1 MAYII
6 NIYKLISHG
15 GYPKAAVLAPQTEG
29 DDFGCVVHR
38 SSFIVY
44 VFLFL
49 VLIADC
55 LKAQTYTASPDLGN
69 IKGALQSKFQKPF
82 RLTGGVSL
90 NSVLTE
96 NWGYGASNPN
106 PFSWIATGNVNI
118 FLLGTSMP
126 FTFCYSNR
134 KVQYTNPSFKFN
146 RFALHPKYKQWTLH
160 VGDLST
166 TFSPY
171 TLNGYQYTGVG
182 VEYNKGKWQA
192 QALYGRF
199 LKAVKEDS
207 LTTPSYK
214 RMGWGIKTLYNDKGR
229 KFGLSVFHAK
239 DNPAS
244 ISSPVLEKN
253 AGITPM
259 ENTAF
264 ALEGSYPL
272 LQNLLVNFEYSSSIL
287 TNNLRLSGDSTA
299 NSASLFKRVVGTANS
314 TTAIYHAIK
323 AGFSYTLQSSAIGI
337 AYERVDPGYKT
348 LGAYF
353 FTNDF
358 ENITANFTQNLW
370 KGIVIINLNAGLQKD
385 DLNNA
390 KQSRMQRMLFS
401 GNLTV
406 KPSQKINIGLSY
418 SNQQSYTFLRTG
430 FEQINQVTPYQNLD
444 TLNYTQLS
452 QNAGLNCNYT
462 LRQNKEQAQMLTFT
476 CNYMES
482 ANKKGDIVRLGDV
495 TRFFNGNT
503 GHSIT
508 WQKHGLSLASG
519 VNFSYNYAA
528 TVSSLTWGPSLN
540 MTKTLFKNIVRA
552 NCGVSYNA
560 SSCQRKRIEV
570 INVRT
575 GVTAVIAKKHN
586 LNANVVWQQKEGNA
600 ITSSTYLTAT
610 AGYAYSF

>member
-1 MAYII
+1 MPHNTAT
-6 NIYKLISHG
+6 YKLTSNHG
-15 GYPKAAVLAPQTEG
+15 YHKAIIFASKTDG
-29 DDFGCVVHR
+29 NNFGCIVHR
-38 SSFIVY
+38 STSIIY
-44 VFLFL
+44 IFLSL
-49 VLIADC
+49 VLTSIC

-82 RLTGGVSL
+82 GLNGGVSL

-126 FTFCYSNR
+126 FSFCYSNR

-146 RFALHPKYKQWTLH
+146 RFALHPKYKEWTLH
-160 VGDLST
+160 IGDLSS

-171 TLNGYQYTGVG
+171 TLNGFQYTGAG

-207 LTTPSYK
+207 LIIPSFK
-214 RMGWGIKTLYNDKGR
+214 RIGWGVKTLYNDGGR
-229 KFGLSVFHAK
+229 KIGLSVFHAK

-244 ISSPVLEKN
+244 IPSPVLDKN

-264 ALEGSYPL
+264 AIEASYPL
-272 LQNLLVNFEYSSSIL
+272 LQNLLVNFEYSTSIL
-287 TNNLRLSGDSTA
+287 TNDLRLSGDTTT
-299 NSASLFKRVVGTANS
+299 NSISLVKRLVGTANS
-314 TTAIYHAIK
+314 TTSIYHAIK
-323 AGFSYTLQSSAIGI
+323 AGFNYTLQASAIGI
-337 AYERVDPGYKT
+337 TYERVDPGYKT

-370 KGIVIINLNAGLQKD
+370 KGIVIIGMNAGLQKD
-385 DLNNA
+385 DLNNS
-390 KQSRMQRMLFS
+390 KQSRMQRMLLS

-406 KPSQKINIGLSY
+406 KPSQKLNLGLSY

-444 TLNYTQLS
+444 TLNFTQLS
-452 QNAGLNCNYT
+452 QNAGLNCTYA
-462 LRQNKEQAQMLTFT
+462 LRQDKQQVQMLTFN

-482 ANKKGDIVRLGDV
+482 ANKKGDIIRLGDV
-495 TRFFNGNT
+495 TRFFNGNA

-508 WQKHGLSLASG
+508 WQQQGFSLASG

-528 TVSSLTWGPSLN
+528 MMSSFIWGPSLN
-540 MTKTLFKNIVRA
+540 MTKTLFKKNVRA
-552 NCGVSYNA
+552 NFGVSYNT
-560 SSCQRKRIEV
+560 SSCQNKTID
-570 INVRT
+570 IMNVRG
-575 GVTAVIAKKHN
+575 GVNAVIAKKHN
-586 LNANVVWQQKEGNA
+586 LNANVVWQQKTGNSVV
-600 ITSSTYLTAT
+600 SSTYMTAT
-610 AGYAYSF
+610 AGYTYSF

>member
-1 MAYII
+1 
-6 NIYKLISHG
+6 
-15 GYPKAAVLAPQTEG
+15 
-29 DDFGCVVHR
+29 
-38 SSFIVY
+38 
-44 VFLFL
+44 
-49 VLIADC
+49 
-55 LKAQTYTASPDLGN
+55 
-69 IKGALQSKFQKPF
+69 
-82 RLTGGVSL
+82 LTGGVSL

-96 NWGYGASNPN
+96 NWGYGASNSN

-126 FTFCYSNR
+126 FSFCYSNGT
-134 KVQYTNPSFKFN
+134 VQYTNPSFKFN
-146 RFALHPKYKQWTLH
+146 RFALLPKYKQWTLH

-171 TLNGYQYTGVG
+171 TLNGCQYTGAG
-182 VEYNKGKWQA
+182 VEYKQGKWQA

-207 LTTPSYK
+207 LITPSYK
-214 RMGWGIKTLYNDKGR
+214 RVGWGVKILYNDKGR
-229 KFGLSVFHAK
+229 KIGLSVFHAK

-244 ISSPVLEKN
+244 ISSPILEKN

-264 ALEGSYPL
+264 AIEGSYPL
-272 LQNLLVNFEYSSSIL
+272 LQNLLVNFEYSTSIL
-287 TNNLRLSGDSTA
+287 TSNLQLSGDSTV
-299 NSASLFKRVVGTANS
+299 SGASLIKRLVGTANS
-314 TTAIYHAIK
+314 TTSIYHAIK
-323 AGFSYTLQSSAIGI
+323 AGFSYALQSSAIGI
-337 AYERVDPGYKT
+337 VYERVDPGYKT

-406 KPSQKINIGLSY
+406 KPSQKINVGLSY
-418 SNQQSYTFLRTG
+418 SDQQSYTFIRTG

-452 QNAGLNCNYT
+452 QNAGMNCNYT
-462 LRQNKEQAQMLTFT
+462 LKQDKEQVQMLTFT

-482 ANKKGDIVRLGDV
+482 ANKKGGIVRLGDV

-508 WQKHGLSLASG
+508 WQKYRLSLASG

-528 TVSSLTWGPSLN
+528 TISSLTWGPSFN
-540 MTKTLFKNIVRA
+540 MTKGLFKNVVRA
-552 NCGVSYNA
+552 NCGVSYNT
-560 SSCQRKRIEV
+560 SSCQKKRIEV
-570 INVRT
+570 LNVRT

-586 LNANVVWQQKEGNA
+586 LNANVVWQQKGGNA
-600 ITSSTYLTAT
+600 VASSIYLTAT